1 MRSGA
6 LEVPPEKKDAYREA
20 FPAMLRLLKA
30 LHDGGV
36 TIIPGTDA
44 LAGYTLHRELELYVR
59 AGIPAAEVLRMAT
72 LTSATVMGLNKDL
85 GTIAPGKL
93 ADVILIDGDPTKNI
107 ARHPQ
112 HDDRDQRRES
122 LRPGGDRESTRHRA
136 ACAKVIAPD

>member
-6 LEVPPEKKDAYREA
+6 LEVPPDKKDAYREA

-44 LAGYTLHRELELYVR
+44 LSGYTLHRELELYVR

-72 LTSATVMGLNKDL
+72 LTSAQVMGVNDR
-85 GTIAPGKL
+85 GVVAPGKL
-93 ADVILIDGDPTKNI
+93 ADLILVDGDPLKNM
-107 ARHPQ
+107 
-112 HDDRDQRRES
+112 RD
-122 LRPGGDRESTRHRA
+122 LDKINTVIKGGTLYDPAAIERA
-136 ACAKVIAPD
+136 LGITPRK